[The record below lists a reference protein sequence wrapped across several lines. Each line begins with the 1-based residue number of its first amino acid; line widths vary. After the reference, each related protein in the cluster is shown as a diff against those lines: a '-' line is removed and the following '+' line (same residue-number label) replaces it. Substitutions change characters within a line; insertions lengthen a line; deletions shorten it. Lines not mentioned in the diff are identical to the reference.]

1 MRFMHMRI
9 ARPVANPE
17 AAFQCYSH
25 GLGFERLGEF
35 TDHDGFSGIM
45 MGHAALP
52 WHIELTTCLR
62 HPVKPAPTEEDL
74 LVFYYPERAAW
85 QRVCEEL
92 EETGFTPVASFN
104 PYWDKNGKTFVDPD
118 GYRLV
123 IQNQCWPQK

>member
-9 ARPVANPE
+9 ARPVASPE
-17 AAFQCYSH
+17 TTFQLYAR
-25 GLGFERLGEF
+25 GLGFERLGAF

-45 MGHAALP
+45 MGHAGLP
-52 WHIELTTCLR
+52 WHIELTACLH

-74 LVFYYPERAAW
+74 LVLYYPDAAQW
-85 QRVCEEL
+85 RQVCTEL
-92 EETGFTPVASFN
+92 EESGFRAVSAFN

-123 IQNQCWPQK
+123 IQNQRWPQI